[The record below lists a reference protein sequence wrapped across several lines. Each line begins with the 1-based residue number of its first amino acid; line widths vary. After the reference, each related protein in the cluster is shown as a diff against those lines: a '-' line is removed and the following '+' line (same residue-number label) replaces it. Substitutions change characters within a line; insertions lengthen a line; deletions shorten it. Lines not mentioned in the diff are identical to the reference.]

1 MEINRGVT
9 QGDIDSPI
17 IFNIIVDAVLRE
29 WNNLQEGQDR
39 SNSRFYADDGLVENT
54 NKEQLQNDINTI
66 IKLFQKV
73 GLQAN
78 EKKTKFMIVRGPK
91 APKQMST
98 EVCNNISRRRRGLKP
113 TMSYKEKCSQ
123 DVECTICGKQLKGIS
138 LPRHMRTLHNEILSE
153 EEEEEDTVFG
163 LFQLNNFTKGHYNK
177 CPVPNCSGGGRDTYA
192 IYNHFASRHPNA
204 DIRING
210 DRDVVKCDSC
220 GQNCRNLEKHK
231 KSAMCKKMT
240 NRRINA
246 RKRQIQMAAEKAEFF
261 VNGKKIERVHRFKY
275 LGRWLDDRDDDTY
288 AIVDNIRK
296 ARNQWN
302 CLARILKREGANAVC
317 MGRFYLVVVQAV
329 LLYGSDSWTITE
341 GNLKR
346 IRSFHNRA
354 VRYLT
359 GKHIC
364 KRNEIWEYPNHQELY
379 KEAGLLPIEKYIERR
394 RGTLRRYLETN
405 RKDLL
410 TKATQC
416 KPHKHHPRKVLWW
429 KQTWVGKQALKVF
442 SNMWFSC

>member
-1 MEINRGVT
+1 
-9 QGDIDSPI
+9 
-17 IFNIIVDAVLRE
+17 
-29 WNNLQEGQDR
+29 
-39 SNSRFYADDGLVENT
+39 
-54 NKEQLQNDINTI
+54 
-66 IKLFQKV
+66 
-73 GLQAN
+73 
-78 EKKTKFMIVRGPK
+78 
-91 APKQMST
+91 
-98 EVCNNISRRRRGLKP
+98 
-113 TMSYKEKCSQ
+113 
-123 DVECTICGKQLKGIS
+123 
-138 LPRHMRTLHNEILSE
+138 
-153 EEEEEDTVFG
+153 
-163 LFQLNNFTKGHYNK
+163 
-177 CPVPNCSGGGRDTYA
+177 
-192 IYNHFASRHPNA
+192 
-204 DIRING
+204 
-210 DRDVVKCDSC
+210 
-220 GQNCRNLEKHK
+220 
-231 KSAMCKKMT
+231 
-240 NRRINA
+240 
-246 RKRQIQMAAEKAEFF
+246 MAAEKAEFF

-359 GKHIC
+359 GKHSC
-364 KRNEIWEYPNHQELY
+364 KRNEIWEYPNHQELC
-379 KEAGLLPIEKYIERR
+379 KETGILPIEKYIERR